1 MNALK
6 ESADV
11 QQLSLYAP
19 PPNKGI
25 NLTADSVLLTLP
37 LQSGAFN
44 GRLSQR

>member
-1 MNALK
+1 MDKNRHG
-6 ESADV
+6 EH
-11 QQLSLYAP
+11 

-25 NLTADSVLLTLP
+25 NLTVDSVLLTLP

>member
-1 MNALK
+1 MPLK
-6 ESADV
+6 DSI
-11 QQLSLYAP
+11 QRS

-25 NLTADSVLLTLP
+25 NLTVDSVLLTLP